1 MLSRR
6 KLLGS
11 IAATTL
17 AAPSFSTASFG
28 QANFPSQTIT
38 LICPFATGSGADVW
52 ARYYANKLKEVSGA
66 TTIVENKV
74 GAGGLIASQYV
85 ARAKPDG
92 YTLYVIPGA
101 NVLGSAPHVFKQLP
115 FDPVNDFEHV
125 TTMAKT
131 VLLLLVSANSPYK
144 TVDDLV
150 ADLKKKGDKGS
161 YASVS
166 NTSLAV
172 SELFKAA
179 FDLQTVEV
187 KFPAFAPAIN
197 EMNSGNISFV
207 FLDGAQSL
215 GHLTEGRM
223 RALAQTTAERTS
235 GLPNI
240 PGAREA
246 GIKNMDIALW
256 WSVHLPKGTPQ
267 AIVSKYEEWFDKITA
282 SADVQKFLADSGT
295 SPFPGN
301 SKQLKALL
309 EEEIKNWG
317 TYARLAKIVPQ

>member
-1 MLSRR
+1 
-6 KLLGS
+6 
-11 IAATTL
+11 
-17 AAPSFSTASFG
+17 
-28 QANFPSQTIT
+28 
-38 LICPFATGSGADVW
+38 
-52 ARYYANKLKEVSGA
+52 
-66 TTIVENKV
+66 
-74 GAGGLIASQYV
+74 
-85 ARAKPDG
+85 
-92 YTLYVIPGA
+92 
-101 NVLGSAPHVFKQLP
+101 
-115 FDPVNDFEHV
+115 
-125 TTMAKT
+125 
-131 VLLLLVSANSPYK
+131 
-144 TVDDLV
+144 
-150 ADLKKKGDKGS
+150 
-161 YASVS
+161 
-166 NTSLAV
+166 
-172 SELFKAA
+172 
-179 FDLQTVEV
+179 
-187 KFPAFAPAIN
+187 
-197 EMNSGNISFV
+197 
-207 FLDGAQSL
+207 
-215 GHLTEGRM
+215 M